1 MKMKHSVIS
10 ALLALGM
17 SACVES
23 TPSLQIGSASAQ
35 AANCNITTATGTGL
49 LRGTVN
55 LGFPVGGYPLVLAV
69 TSNLQSIPLEVGE
82 QPVGADEDLN
92 TIYITHLV
100 LSYSSPTA
108 GLTFTDSNSSVPIY
122 GTLTD
127 EGNLLINL
135 FTAETFQDVK
145 DFVGVGE
152 SAEVLVT
159 VQLKGERASGDELD
173 SNEIVF
179 PVTVYNVPAAS
190 LEAGVCG
197 PGKRFAAPT
206 EPCDQRGLN
215 NVVPVCEDIPT
226 TP

>member
-35 AANCNITTATGTGL
+35 AEDCTISTTTTGPGL

-55 LGFPVGGYPLVLAV
+55 LGFEGVGGYPLVLAV
-69 TSNLQSIPLEVGE
+69 TSNLQSIPIQVGE
-82 QPVGADEDLN
+82 QPVGSDVDLN
-92 TIYITHLV
+92 TIYITELA
-100 LSYSSPTA
+100 LSYSSPTE
-108 GLTFTDSNSSVPIY
+108 GLRFTESSSSVPIY
-122 GTLTD
+122 GTLSD
-127 EGNLLINL
+127 KGSLLINL
-135 FTAETFQDVK
+135 FTAETFLDLVG
-145 DFVGVGE
+145 FVVPGK

-179 PVTVYNVPAAS
+179 PITVYNIPEDDLATS
-190 LEAGVCG
+190 LCG
-197 PGKRFAAPT
+197 TGGKFEAPT
-206 EPCDQRGLN
+206 EACDQRGLN
-215 NVVPVCEDIPT
+215 GVVPACQPAA
-226 TP
+226 P